1 MGGTGKRWC
10 AHLGVL
16 AVLLGLSVRVAG
28 SSDDL
33 RLVDAARAADAAAV
47 EQLLAA
53 GVPVNTAQPDGAT
66 ALHWAVHRNVP
77 AIVDQLIAAGAD
89 VNAANDVDARPLILA
104 VLNRSATLVERLLE
118 AGADPNAGRESAVLT
133 AAHTG
138 DPAVMALVLAH
149 GGDAAASEP
158 RRSQTALMWAAAE
171 GHAEVV
177 KRLIQAG
184 ADVHA
189 RTQAEAVPVPED
201 RRSQSRRRPPSD
213 FPRPASSIVANEFAA
228 LLFAARGGDVASVRH
243 LLEAGADANTTSA
256 DGMSALVLATV
267 RGWPA
272 VAHVLLE
279 HGADPNAAGTGYT
292 ALHWAAG
299 MWETELT
306 ANSITPLRD
315 HEWARLAG
323 VTEGKLKLVRALLAR
338 GADPNA
344 RIQQTP
350 ARVGSSKNPPL
361 SELEGATPFL
371 LAAVAGESAVLRL
384 LAEHGADTGLTTTNH
399 GTPLMAAA
407 GLGRVLGETTVPDRQ
422 MLAAVL
428 TLGEL
433 GAFADL
439 NAVDVLGNTA
449 LHYAAYF
456 KRDAI
461 VQLLVD
467 QGAELELTNKY
478 GETPMWLSELV
489 VQFAGGGAY
498 AVSPTSTGDL
508 LRQLGAQPTEP
519 DYHLES
525 GGVGGSGLRPTYWP
539 DIPHL

>member
-1 MGGTGKRWC
+1 MGRAGKTWC

-16 AVLLGLSVRVAG
+16 AVIVGFSVPAAG

-33 RLVDAARAADAAAV
+33 RLVDAARAADAALV

-53 GVPVNTAQPDGAT
+53 GAPVDAAQPDGAT
-66 ALHWAVHRNVP
+66 ALHWAAHRDAT

-89 VNAANDVDARPLILA
+89 VNAANDEDIRPLNLA
-104 VLNRSATLVERLLE
+104 ALNRSAPLVERLLE

-133 AAHTG
+133 AAHAG

-149 GGDAAASEP
+149 GGDANAREP
-158 RRSQTALMWAAAE
+158 RRGQTALMWAAAE

-177 KRLIQAG
+177 KLLAEAG
-184 ADVHA
+184 ADIHA
-189 RTQAEAVPVPED
+189 RTSPEAPGPNDRMRQRPGRPE
-201 RRSQSRRRPPSD
+201 D
-213 FPRPASSIVANEFAA
+213 FPRPASSISANEFTA
-228 LLFAARGGDVASVRH
+228 LLFAVRNDDAASLRH
-243 LLEAGADANTTSA
+243 LLEAGADPDTTSA
-256 DGMSALVLATV
+256 DGMSALLLATV
-267 RGWPA
+267 RGAPA

-323 VTEGKLKLVRALLAR
+323 VTEGKLELVRALLAG

-344 RIQQTP
+344 RIEQTP
-350 ARVGSSKNPPL
+350 ARVGSSKNPQLP
-361 SELEGATPFL
+361 ELEGATPFL
-371 LAAVAGESAVLRL
+371 LAAVAGESEVLRL
-384 LAEHGADTGLTTTNH
+384 LAEHGADMGLTTTNH

-407 GLGRVLGETTVPDRQ
+407 GLGRVLGETTVPHDQ
-422 MLAAVL
+422 MLAAVQ

-433 GAFADL
+433 GALGDV
-439 NAVDVLGNTA
+439 NAVDAIGNTA

-461 VQLLVD
+461 VRFLAD
-467 QGAELELTNKY
+467 HGADLEIANQY
-478 GETPMWLSELV
+478 GETALWLSELV

-508 LRQLGAQPTEP
+508 LRELGAQTVEP
-519 DYHLES
+519 GYHLES
-525 GGVGGSGLRPTYWP
+525 AGVSGTGLRPTYWP
-539 DIPHL
+539 NVPHI

>member
-1 MGGTGKRWC
+1 MGGTGTRWC
-10 AHLGVL
+10 AHLGAL
-16 AVLLGLSVRVAG
+16 AVIVGLSAPAAG
-28 SSDDL
+28 ANDDL
-33 RLVDAARAADAAAV
+33 LLLDAARAADAAAV

-53 GVPVNTAQPDGAT
+53 GAPVNAAQPDGAT
-66 ALHWAVHRNVP
+66 ALHWAVHRNAP

-89 VNAANDVDARPLILA
+89 VNAANDEDVRPLNLA
-104 VLNRSATLVERLLE
+104 ALNRSGPLVERLLE

-138 DPAVMALVLAH
+138 DPTVMASVLAH
-149 GGDAAASEP
+149 GGDANAREP
-158 RRSQTALMWAAAE
+158 RRGQTALMWAAAE
-171 GHAEVV
+171 GHPEIV
-177 KRLIQAG
+177 KLLVEAG

-189 RTQAEAVPVPED
+189 RTSVEEPDPGD
-201 RRSQSRRRPPSD
+201 RRRQRRQRPSR
-213 FPRPASSIVANEFAA
+213 FPRPTSSIAANEFTA
-228 LLFAARGGDVASVRH
+228 LLFAVRAGDVASARH

-272 VAHVLLE
+272 AAHVLLE

-306 ANSITPLRD
+306 ANSITPLRN

-323 VTEGKLKLVRALLAR
+323 VTDGKLELVRALLAS

-344 RIQQTP
+344 RIEQTP
-350 ARVGSSKNPPL
+350 ARVGSSKNPAL
-361 SELEGATPFL
+361 EDLEGATPFL
-371 LAAVAGESAVLRL
+371 LAAVAGESDVLRL
-384 LAEHGADTGLTTTNH
+384 LAEHGADVGLTTTNH

-422 MLAAVL
+422 MFAAVQ
-428 TLGEL
+428 TLAEL
-433 GAFADL
+433 GALGDVNAADT
-439 NAVDVLGNTA
+439 LGNTA

-461 VQLLVD
+461 VQFLAD
-467 QGAELELTNKY
+467 HGAQLELANTY
-478 GETPMWLSELV
+478 GETALWLSELV

-498 AVSPTSTGDL
+498 AVSPTSTGEL
-508 LRQLGAQPTEP
+508 LRRLGAQSVEP

-525 GGVGGSGLRPTYWP
+525 EGVGGTGLRPTYWP
-539 DIPHL
+539 NVPHI